1 MIAVISFMKVGLRMA
16 AVSVIVQLSC
26 HGRNPSPWPRKLHH
40 GGRRRPPRLH
50 HPGAAAR
57 GACPAL
63 VRAPGLFSAPMFEQI
78 VIVGAGQA
86 AVQAVDTLRRRG
98 FTGKLTLIG
107 EEPWPPY
114 QRPPLS
120 KKYLAG
126 ALERERLLIRPAQ
139 FFADHTVTTHLGRRV
154 TDIAPRA
161 RHVRL
166 DDGLVVQYDALLL
179 AIGSRPRRLAVPG
192 GDLEGVHYLR
202 TIADADRIRAGCTP
216 GGRLVIVG
224 GGYIGLEVAATAR
237 ELGMEVTVLEMAD
250 RVMNRVTCPEVSAFY
265 TAEHARHGVRIRCN
279 ETLRALH
286 GDARSQ
292 RVKSVLT
299 EQGSEYPADLVIIG
313 VGVVPADELARAA
326 GLECENGIVTE
337 AHCRTSD
344 EGIYAAGDCAS
355 HLNRQYGRHLRLE
368 SVDNAFE
375 QGTTVAL
382 NLLGNATLHD
392 KLPWFWSDQFDLKLI
407 IVGVAQGFDTVVMRG
422 SPAARSFCACYL
434 RRGELIA
441 IDTVNSPRDQMA
453 ARKLIAAHV
462 RPNPDKLADPAVALK
477 DTL

>member
-1 MIAVISFMKVGLRMA
+1 
-16 AVSVIVQLSC
+16 
-26 HGRNPSPWPRKLHH
+26 
-40 GGRRRPPRLH
+40 
-50 HPGAAAR
+50 
-57 GACPAL
+57 
-63 VRAPGLFSAPMFEQI
+63 MFGQI

-107 EEPWPPY
+107 AEPWLPY

-120 KKYLAG
+120 KQYLAG
-126 ALERERLLIRPAQ
+126 ALERERLLIRPAH
-139 FFADHTVTTHLGRRV
+139 FFAEHAITTHLGRRV

-166 DDGLVVQYDALLL
+166 DDGLVVPYDALLL
-179 AIGSRPRRLAVPG
+179 ATGSRPRHLPVPG
-192 GDLEGVHYLR
+192 GELEGVHYLR
-202 TIADADRIRAGCTP
+202 GIADADRIRGGCTG

-237 ELGMEVTVLEMAD
+237 ALGMEVTVLEMAE

-265 TAEHARHGVRIRCN
+265 EAEHRRHGVQIRCN
-279 ETLRALH
+279 ETLRALR
-286 GDARSQ
+286 GDARTGKV
-292 RVKSVLT
+292 RAVVT
-299 EQGSEYPADLVIIG
+299 EQGGEYPADLVIIG
-313 VGVVPADELARAA
+313 VGVVPADELAKAA
-326 GLECENGIVTE
+326 GLSCENGVVTE

-344 EGIYAAGDCAS
+344 EAIYAAGDCAS

-375 QGTTVAL
+375 QGTTAAL
-382 NLLGNATLHD
+382 NLIGNDTLHD

-407 IVGVAQGFDTVVMRG
+407 IVGIAYGYDTVVLRG
-422 SPAARSFCACYL
+422 DPATRSFSACYL
-434 RRGELIA
+434 RGGELIA
-441 IDTVNSPRDQMA
+441 IDSINSPRDQMA

-462 RPNPDKLADPAVALK
+462 RPQPDKLADAGVALK